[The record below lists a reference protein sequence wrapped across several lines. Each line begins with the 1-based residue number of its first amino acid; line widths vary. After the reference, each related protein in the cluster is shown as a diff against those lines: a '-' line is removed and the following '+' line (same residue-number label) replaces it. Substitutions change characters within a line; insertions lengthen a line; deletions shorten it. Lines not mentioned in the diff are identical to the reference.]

1 MSGVWRAQESLVNF
15 EKEYQQAYTK
25 TWGNIRV
32 PFKVFRMLIK
42 IWKSDVLTKTLEDKL
57 YLALERSLSEVHSDF
72 VQQILD
78 KSPMGD
84 VGPTKAVLLKFF
96 DSLLDL
102 SINERTVHYL
112 ATSDVPIDG
121 IYE

>member
-1 MSGVWRAQESLVNF
+1 
-15 EKEYQQAYTK
+15 
-25 TWGNIRV
+25 
-32 PFKVFRMLIK
+32 MLIK

-57 YLALERSLSEVHSDF
+57 YSALERSLSEVHSDF

-84 VGPTKAVLLKFF
+84 VGPTKTVLLKFF

-121 IYE
+121 IYERFEELLSSTQSKFIKKLMETGYKKKHF